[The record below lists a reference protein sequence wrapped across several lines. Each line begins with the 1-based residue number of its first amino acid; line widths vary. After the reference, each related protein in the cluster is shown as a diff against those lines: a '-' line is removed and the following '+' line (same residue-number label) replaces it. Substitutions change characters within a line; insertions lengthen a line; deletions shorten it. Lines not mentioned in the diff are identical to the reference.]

1 MTFQNRTAIVTGASR
16 GIGRAICLELAG
28 QGCNIAFSYSR
39 STAQAADLTET
50 LQRLGIKVKAYQT
63 DVSDFDAVN
72 GMVQDVK
79 DEFGRIDYLVNNAGI
94 TRDKLILRMSEQDW
108 DDVLDANLKGAFNYC
123 RAVVH
128 YMLRAKSGS
137 ILNMSSISGV
147 VGMPGQANYSASKA
161 GMIGLTK
168 ALAKEVASRGI
179 TVNALALGMI
189 ETEMTQVLAPEYR
202 DRILSAIPLG
212 RFGSAQEVARIALFI
227 LSPESGYI
235 TGQVI
240 QVDGGLAM

>member
-1 MTFQNRTAIVTGASR
+1 MSFKDKTAIVTGASR
-16 GIGRAICLELAG
+16 GIGRAICLELAAR
-28 QGCNIAFSYSR
+28 GCHIAFSFSR
-39 STAQAADLTET
+39 SVAQATE
-50 LQRLGIKVKAYQT
+50 LEESLRALGVKAKAFQA
-63 DVSDFDAVN
+63 DAANFSAVDS
-72 GMVQDVK
+72 MVKSVK
-79 DEFGRIDYLVNNAGI
+79 EEFGRIDFLVNNAGI

-108 DDVLDANLKGAFNYC
+108 DDVLDANLKSAFNYS
-123 RAVVH
+123 RAVAN
-128 YMLRAKSGS
+128 YLLRAKSGS
-137 ILNMSSISGV
+137 ILNISSVSGL

-189 ETEMTQVLAPEYR
+189 ETDMTQVLAPEYR
-202 DRILSAIPLG
+202 DKVLSSIPAG
-212 RFGSAQEVARIALFI
+212 RFGSTVEVARVAAFL
-227 LSPESGYI
+227 LSEEACYI